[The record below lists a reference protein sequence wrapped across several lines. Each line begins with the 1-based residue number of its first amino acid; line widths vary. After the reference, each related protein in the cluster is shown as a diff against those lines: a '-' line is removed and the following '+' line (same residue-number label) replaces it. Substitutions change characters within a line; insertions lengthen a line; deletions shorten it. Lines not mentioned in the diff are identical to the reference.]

1 MTLLEQAIDQI
12 LAAQTASG
20 KPLGIIVAG
29 HNGSGK
35 STMWRDHLSERFQIP
50 LVNADRMMLSILP
63 EVDDL
68 LNLPEWAVGLRDR
81 NGAWMRVA

>member
-1 MTLLEQAIDQI
+1 
-12 LAAQTASG
+12 
-20 KPLGIIVAG
+20 
-29 HNGSGK
+29 
-35 STMWRDHLSERFQIP
+35 MWRDHLSERFQIP